1 MAETYQSRTHSLLGF
16 WPAGQRRD
24 WKLTGFQN
32 RFHVMWNARA
42 MLKLHAGNSMSP
54 QLLSRKQV
62 VSHVTKALQV
72 VRKRQ
77 RMHDRKRF
85 EGRHRSLSISLSI
98 SFLSFSLAMRDYA
111 SREGDT
117 KRIESLLR

>member
-1 MAETYQSRTHSLLGF
+1 
-16 WPAGQRRD
+16 
-24 WKLTGFQN
+24 
-32 RFHVMWNARA
+32 
-42 MLKLHAGNSMSP
+42 MSP

-62 VSHVTKALQV
+62 VSHATKALQV

-77 RMHDRKRF
+77 RMRDRKLF
-85 EGRHRSLSISLSI
+85 EGRRKSLSISLWI

-117 KRIESLLR
+117 KRIESLPR

>member
-1 MAETYQSRTHSLLGF
+1 MAEVTNLVPIVF
-16 WPAGQRRD
+16 WVFGQR
-24 WKLTGFQN
+24 
-32 RFHVMWNARA
+32 
-42 MLKLHAGNSMSP
+42 GNDEIGN
-54 QLLSRKQV
+54 LL

-85 EGRHRSLSISLSI
+85 EGRHRALSISLSI